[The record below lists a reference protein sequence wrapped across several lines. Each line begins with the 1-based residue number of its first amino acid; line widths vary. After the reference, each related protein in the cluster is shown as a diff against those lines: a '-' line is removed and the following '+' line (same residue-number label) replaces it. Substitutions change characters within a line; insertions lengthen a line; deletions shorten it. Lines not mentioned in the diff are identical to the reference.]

1 MKEVKSYIIFRGTEK
16 MNKVS
21 EPEYRKI
28 ERNAIEIVNILR
40 DLHYSKTDKLED
52 MLYDILEEVEN
63 NLGE

>member
-1 MKEVKSYIIFRGTEK
+1 

-28 ERNAIEIVNILR
+28 EKNAIEIVNILR
-40 DLHYSKTDKLED
+40 NLNYSKTDKLEN
-52 MLYDILEEVEN
+52 MLYDILEEVEE

>member
-1 MKEVKSYIIFRGTEK
+1 

-28 ERNAIEIVNILR
+28 EKNAIEIVNILR
-40 DLHYSKTDKLED
+40 DLHYSKTDKLEN
-52 MLYDILEEVEN
+52 MLYDILEEVET

>member
-1 MKEVKSYIIFRGTEK
+1 

-28 ERNAIEIVNILR
+28 EKNAMEIVNTLR
-40 DLHYSKTDKLED
+40 DLDYSKTDRLEN
-52 MLYDILEEVEN
+52 MLYDILEEVEK